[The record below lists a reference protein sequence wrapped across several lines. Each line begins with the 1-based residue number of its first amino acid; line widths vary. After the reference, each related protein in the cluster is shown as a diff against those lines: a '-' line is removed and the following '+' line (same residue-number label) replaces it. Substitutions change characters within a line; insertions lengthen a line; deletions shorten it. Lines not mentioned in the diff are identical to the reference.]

1 MAMATSSIGVR
12 LSKDNS
18 SWATSTQGYI
28 CMACFYYGHSTQDPL
43 IKPKELR
50 TRYTEARNKN
60 DGLTTSPKQ
69 L

>member
-18 SWATSTQGYI
+18 SWTTSTHEYI
-28 CMACFYYGHSTQDPL
+28 CMACFYYGHSTQ
-43 IKPKELR
+43 
-50 TRYTEARNKN
+50 EARNKN